1 VLAVINVR
9 PGYWDVDSCAWVGVD
24 PVYVVP
30 PLRHAEH
37 PHDRAFGVAD
47 GAGVPDVPEQRV
59 DEIVLEPE
67 APAPA

>member
-1 VLAVINVR
+1 VINVR

-37 PHDRAFGVAD
+37 PHDRAFGAAD
-47 GAGVPDVPEQRV
+47 VTEARELPEQRT

-67 APAPA
+67 APVTP

>member
-1 VLAVINVR
+1 MINVR
-9 PGYWDVDSCAWVGVD
+9 PGYGDVDSCAWVGVD

-47 GAGVPDVPEQRV
+47 AAGVPDVPEQRA

>member
-1 VLAVINVR
+1 MINVR

-37 PHDRAFGVAD
+37 PHDRAFGS
-47 GAGVPDVPEQRV
+47 AGVTEVAAVPEQRA

>member
-1 VLAVINVR
+1 MSSVINVR
-9 PGYWDVDSCAWVGVD
+9 PGYWDVDSCSWVGVD

-47 GAGVPDVPEQRV
+47 AAGVPDVPEQRA

>member
-1 VLAVINVR
+1 MSSVINVR

-37 PHDRAFGVAD
+37 PHDRAFGS
-47 GAGVPDVPEQRV
+47 AGVTEEAAVPEQRA

>member
-1 VLAVINVR
+1 MLTVR
-9 PGYWDVDSCAWVGVD
+9 PGYGAADSCAWVGVD

-37 PHDRAFGVAD
+37 PHDRAFGS
-47 GAGVPDVPEQRV
+47 AGVTEAAAVPEQRAA
-59 DEIVLEPE
+59 EIVLEPE